1 MASKRQ
7 RKKQQKKARQ
17 ARQAAERQA
26 KKERQAAERQKQYEK
41 REQAKQAERQARQ
54 TAERKQAEQKRSE
67 RKKRKTSA
75 HREWLINAFKM
86 RVEEANAI
94 LREFDKEGTRRLLE
108 DDYGGVFADE
118 EIMTKSGY
126 FRSNASKLS
135 NAQLEQRISL
145 LDSFIDDAP
154 QYREDAKQ
162 AKKMAEQLGIDDPD
176 KLQIFFDFMEFVRS
190 VLGERL
196 IPSKVI
202 KDIAVARINRGDTL
216 EEIKQ
221 AFMNAYLNSYDYW
234 DMIDQFS
241 ERGVLI

>member
-7 RKKQQKKARQ
+7 RKKQQKRARQ
-17 ARQAAERQA
+17 ARHAAERQA
-26 KKERQAAERQKQYEK
+26 TKQRQAAERQKRFEE
-41 REQAKQAERQARQ
+41 REQAKQAERQ
-54 TAERKQAEQKRSE
+54 TAERKRTEQKRSE

-75 HREWLINAFKM
+75 RREWLINAFKM

-94 LREFDKEGTRRLLE
+94 LREFDKDGTRRLIE
-108 DDYGGVFADE
+108 DDYGGVFADD
-118 EIMTKSGY
+118 EIMTKTGY
-126 FRSNASKLS
+126 FRSNASQLT

-154 QYREDAKQ
+154 QYKEDAKQ

-196 IPSKVI
+196 VPSKVI

-234 DMIDQFS
+234 DMIDQLS
-241 ERGVLI
+241 EHGVLI

>member
-7 RKKQQKKARQ
+7 RKKQQKRARQ

-26 KKERQAAERQKQYEK
+26 AKQRQAAERQKQYEK

-54 TAERKQAEQKRSE
+54 TAERKRTEQKRSE

-75 HREWLINAFKM
+75 RREWLINAFKM

-94 LREFDKEGTRRLLE
+94 LREFDKDGTRRLIE
-108 DDYGGVFADE
+108 DDYGGVFADD
-118 EIMTKSGY
+118 EIMTKTGY
-126 FRSNASKLS
+126 FRSNASQLT

-154 QYREDAKQ
+154 QYKEDAKQ

-196 IPSKVI
+196 VPSKVI

-234 DMIDQFS
+234 DMIDQLS
-241 ERGVLI
+241 EHGVLI

>member
-7 RKKQQKKARQ
+7 RKKQQKRARQ

-26 KKERQAAERQKQYEK
+26 AKQ
-41 REQAKQAERQARQ
+41 RKQAERKKRYDEREQKKQ
-54 TAERKQAEQKRSE
+54 AERHKQAEQKRTE
-67 RKKRKTSA
+67 RKKRETSA
-75 HREWLINAFKM
+75 RREWLINAFKM

-108 DDYGGVFADE
+108 DDYGGVFADD

-154 QYREDAKQ
+154 HYRDDAKQ
-162 AKKMAEQLGIDDPD
+162 AKKIAEQLGINDPD
-176 KLQIFFDFMEFVRS
+176 KLQIFFDFMEYVRS
-190 VLGERL
+190 VLGDRL
-196 IPSKVI
+196 VPSKVI

-221 AFMNAYLNSYDYW
+221 AFMNAYMNSYDYW
-234 DMIDQFS
+234 DMVDQFS
-241 ERGVLI
+241 EHGVLI